1 MASKK
6 RIFIK
11 KSQRV
16 KRNKAERNKKPVER
30 SKKPVIKDD
39 KQEYINKWDKEQQ
52 EWART
57 FNHKENEE

>member
-11 KSQRV
+11 KSRRV
-16 KRNKAERNKKPVER
+16 KRNKAERNKKPI
-30 SKKPVIKDD
+30 KPIKLIVKDD